1 MQTSY
6 WNGQYKDF
14 LCTWLVIICK
24 KNCDHNSVRSKGLGY
39 IDEKFDSY
47 RKVYEFNRLPH
58 KKNEIKRIKTTWND
72 QKKYEIWFSI
82 ASAF

>member
-47 RKVYEFNRLPH
+47 RKVYELNVSKLL
-58 KKNEIKRIKTTWND
+58 EMIKRST
-72 QKKYEIWFSI
+72 KYDFL
-82 ASAF
+82 